1 MLLIKF
7 PPFRLESAE
16 FGSFSLETS
25 AFKMHRVTVLLVIGF
40 LVGSNL
46 WLGQSETLHT
56 DTAHQSRF
64 ARQALGTKS
73 HTQTRQVHQSRLPS
87 CAYTIALLDFP
98 PYIIN
103 TSLNGGFMRD
113 KIEWFVDSKCF
124 DKDKQKD
131 DVCNME
137 RRFVQNS
144 KEMVEL
150 IKNKSVD
157 FAFPIQADAKD
168 ALKEET
174 NVTLIRGF
182 VSPGC
187 SLIVNKKQC
196 EEGSRAQLLTS
207 ITSQWPILACIILL
221 SGISGVVIWLLVRN

>member
-1 MLLIKF
+1 
-7 PPFRLESAE
+7 
-16 FGSFSLETS
+16 
-25 AFKMHRVTVLLVIGF
+25 
-40 LVGSNL
+40 
-46 WLGQSETLHT
+46 
-56 DTAHQSRF
+56 
-64 ARQALGTKS
+64 
-73 HTQTRQVHQSRLPS
+73 
-87 CAYTIALLDFP
+87 
-98 PYIIN
+98 
-103 TSLNGGFMRD
+103 MRD
-113 KIEWFVDSKCF
+113 KIEWFVDTTCF